1 VFRLLIPFL
10 VPSVLVCSAAAQV
23 VAPAAVKRSAIAA
36 VEDLGDK
43 VVKGR
48 HRVAIDRMFPK
59 WKERMAKRKGG
70 LEKLEQEL
78 EGIGAMMARN
88 GVSLISFEAVG
99 EPSVYEVDPRG
110 GDGGVVFEK
119 WLVLIP
125 TVTTFRIMDPDSP
138 KLHEIESHGFQV
150 AIAGKEKLDWTFIN
164 GSDVTVADLR
174 SMFVTLPVNMELP
187 KVKRVTAK

>member
-1 VFRLLIPFL
+1 VLRSLTCFL
-10 VPSVLVCSAAAQV
+10 ASLVLASSAAAEV
-23 VAPAAVKRSAIAA
+23 VAPAEVKKSAIAA

-43 VVKGR
+43 VVKGQ

-70 LEKLEQEL
+70 LKKLEQEL

-88 GVSLISFEAVG
+88 GVSLIGFKCVG
-99 EPSVYEVDPRG
+99 EPDVYEVDPKG
-110 GDGGVVFEK
+110 GDDGVKFEK
-119 WLVLIP
+119 WMVLIP
-125 TVTTFRIMDPDSP
+125 TVTTFRIMDPDKP

-150 AIAGKEKLDWTFIN
+150 AIAEKSTLDWTFIN

-174 SMFVTLPVNMELP
+174 SMFVTLPVNLKLP
-187 KVKRVTAK
+187 EVKRVSAK